1 MLKHLRDKTSKS
13 TQAFLSLKR
22 QGTENTTVKY
32 VIQVKP
38 LLLMGYYNLI
48 TYLIVIKP

>member
-13 TQAFLSLKR
+13 TQSFLSLKR

-38 LLLMGYYNLI
+38 IIINGLL
-48 TYLIVIKP
+48 